1 MGRPKFGDVGD
12 EREILSVIRR
22 MNDAGDKQAQIL
34 RALTSA
40 GFTTR
45 SGKPFSRQAVQKIVV
60 DLDRGR
66 RVRLDLRQ
74 RSGRLAES
82 LAEVEALSATDA
94 SCARLSA
101 RVQTLQAGGLGEVS
115 AIQEAV
121 GAA

>member
-40 GFTTR
+40 GYTTR
-45 SGKPFSRQAVQKIVV
+45 SGKSFSRQGIQSLVV
-60 DLDRGR
+60 DQNRAR
-66 RVRLDLRQ
+66 RVVLDLRQ
-74 RSGRLAES
+74 RSSRLSES

-94 SCARLSA
+94 SCAKINA
-101 RVQTLQAGGLGEVS
+101 QVQTLQAGVQ
-115 AIQEAV
+115 AIAEAV
-121 GAA
+121 AV